1 MSPLAA
7 RDPNETDREVEAGRA
22 GEEQPLLTEIDH
34 VGIAVRDLG
43 DALDTYREAFGA
55 VVDVREELDEE
66 GVEVAMLKV
75 AESHIQLLS
84 PTREDSTVTAFL
96 EERGEGLHHVGFRVR
111 DCEEVLAIL
120 EAEGHQLIDPHP
132 RRGAR
137 GARVAFVHPRSM
149 HGTLILLVEE
159 GSASG

>member
-7 RDPNETDREVEAGRA
+7 RDPNETEREAARG
-22 GEEQPLLTEIDH
+22 GEEEPLLTEIDH

-55 VVDVREELDEE
+55 LVDVREDLDDD

-84 PTREDSTVTAFL
+84 PTREDSTITAFL
-96 EERGEGLHHVGFRVR
+96 EERGEGLHHVAFRVR

-137 GARVAFVHPRSM
+137 GARVAFVHPRTL

-159 GSASG
+159 GSARPG